1 MPTSRVHR
9 ILARSFYSPSYAR
22 IPANEKEISVG
33 RIAFIGA
40 YTRIIQRAYRRYR
53 KKSPLLPLAHLLT
66 KCTWN
71 AIRYYDNKE
80 ELWIFSSWFQSDDE
94 RGLYRFQLSILAI
107 TLLLNVLFLKGY
119 IMQDWPPWSNWTDVL
134 KLAQNPGNFQFATEE
149 EWRERINN
157 HKIYR
162 NITEEV
168 KWRLRL
174 NLVRYSEYDKFYAV
188 HGMSTEPGETYIPLL
203 WPSNQK
209 IFRRIFP
216 QSEKVYNLWLSLD
229 KERRRTETIH
239 GRVYPKNRNWHIM
252 EKFMKA
258 TEKSYN
264 TFPPITFDLASL
276 KKSRQ
281 A

>member
-9 ILARSFYSPSYAR
+9 ILAQSFYSPGYAR
-22 IPANEKEISVG
+22 NTAKEISVG
-33 RIAFIGA
+33 KTFGGTYA
-40 YTRIIQRAYRRYR
+40 RIIQRAYRRYR
-53 KKSPLLPLAHLLT
+53 KKSQPLPLVHLLT

-71 AIRYYDNKE
+71 AIRYYDNRE
-80 ELWIFSSWFQSDDE
+80 ELRDFVSLFPQLDGK
-94 RGLYRFQLSILAI
+94 RRLYRILLGISAV
-107 TLLLNVLFLKGY
+107 TLLLNVLFEKGY
-119 IMQDWPPWSNWTDVL
+119 IMDFWPPWSNWTDVL
-134 KLAQNPGNFQFATEE
+134 KLAQNPRNFQFATEE
-149 EWRERINN
+149 EWHERINN

-203 WPSNQK
+203 WPSNRK
-209 IFRRIFP
+209 IFRRISL
-216 QSEKVYNLWLSLD
+216 QSEMAYNKWASLD
-229 KERRRTETIH
+229 RERRGTD
-239 GRVYPKNRNWHIM
+239 GRGYPKNRNWHIM

-264 TFPPITFDLASL
+264 TFSPITFDLASL